1 MARTVA
7 CLQFIG
13 SCIITGIDKVKVKY
27 NEMESNRYD
36 KKISENNV
44 DKTIDL
50 LKIPE
55 LINKFDFFFAQ
66 QLDYSVTWQRLKD
79 KFRGAGM

>member
-1 MARTVA
+1 MLAII
-7 CLQFIG
+7 FIG
-13 SCIITGIDKVKVKY
+13 SCTITGIDKVKVKY
-27 NEMESNRYD
+27 NEMELNRQD
-36 KKISENNV
+36 KKISENNA

-50 LKIPE
+50 PKIPE

>member
-1 MARTVA
+1 MAKTVA

-27 NEMESNRYD
+27 NEMELNRQD

-44 DKTIDL
+44 DKTVDL
-50 LKIPE
+50 PKIPE
-55 LINKFDFFFAQ
+55 LINKFNFFFCP
-66 QLDYSVTWQRLKD
+66 T
-79 KFRGAGM
+79 AGLQCHLAET

>member
-1 MARTVA
+1 MR
-7 CLQFIG
+7 FIG
-13 SCIITGIDKVKVKY
+13 SCTITFTGIDKVKVKY
-27 NEMESNRYD
+27 NGMELNRQD
-36 KKISENNV
+36 KKIISENNV
-44 DKTIDL
+44 DKTVDL
-50 LKIPE
+50 PKIPE